1 MTRKLISGRGGEYN
15 TIAVEI
21 HASAKIRLQDID
33 QRIQIGGTEVAADL
47 KGCQPGISN
56 DELALV
62 VAIELDHDV
71 GERIAV
77 EHQHLVL
84 PGELAGEIVLG
95 KVLEFDAVATGGCS
109 LAGRELR
116 DRHWQ
121 YVYLCF

>member
-77 EHQHLVL
+77 EHHHLLL
-84 PGELAGEIVLG
+84 PRALPAHPLLG
-95 KVLEFDAVATGGCS
+95 KTLHFPPVPTRPLHLPS
-109 LAGRELR
+109 
-116 DRHWQ
+116 
-121 YVYLCF
+121 